1 MNYRADTLCGL
12 FHNQALRYGDRFVFL
27 SGRFEADGRAS
38 DKFSSRTW
46 KQVREEAIAL
56 AKGLMALGIKKKD
69 KVVIYSESRPR
80 WIIADQAVQACR
92 AIGVPLYPTVSEEEL
107 DYMLEDSE
115 SCLAIVSTPEKARR
129 VLKVTAGKAKMPVI
143 MMSPWDDV
151 GQKPEG
157 VYTFPEVF
165 ALGDPKVKLD
175 VIEEGIRSVVPEDV
189 ASIIYTSGTTGKQ
202 KGVILT
208 QSNWIHSMHQC
219 SGSEIMALTAQKD
232 LHLKALVHLPL
243 CHVYGRMSDY
253 HTAGLKMGG
262 ELVFAESYQTIARD
276 LREVRPNIINSI
288 PRLYEKTYEIVQST
302 LSRAKKPYQAI
313 YNWAMSKGRI
323 YVDCMATGK
332 RMPPHQLMLFGLA
345 NSLVFDR
352 LKKEMCMDKLVMAC
366 SGGGKLSKDICIFY
380 RALGIQLIEGY
391 GLTETTAINN
401 LNAPEI
407 MMEKPPTGFLK
418 VLYDRIMALTLHLM
432 VVRQSQ
438 GKSPY
443 ANPVMSLLLSLCYN
457 TLVYRLRVKPGF
469 VGRVVP
475 ETEMRIAEDG
485 EILIRGPQVFQCYW
499 KREKD
504 TADAFTPDGFFMTG
518 DIGVAD
524 EEGFLQITDRKKEL
538 FVTSGGKNV
547 APHPIEVALIE
558 RPYIDQACLIGDGRK
573 YLTAFIIPDFESL
586 KRYAKDHGITCA
598 SQEDLANHP
607 DIKALIT
614 KEVDH
619 VNATLAR
626 YEQIK
631 YFTILGR
638 AFDVASGDLTPTMK
652 IKRRVVN
659 EKYQQQIEEMYG
671 KPNQ

>member
-457 TLVYRLRVKPGF
+457 TLV
-469 VGRVVP
+469 
-475 ETEMRIAEDG
+475 
-485 EILIRGPQVFQCYW
+485 
-499 KREKD
+499 
-504 TADAFTPDGFFMTG
+504 
-518 DIGVAD
+518 
-524 EEGFLQITDRKKEL
+524 
-538 FVTSGGKNV
+538 
-547 APHPIEVALIE
+547 
-558 RPYIDQACLIGDGRK
+558 
-573 YLTAFIIPDFESL
+573 
-586 KRYAKDHGITCA
+586 
-598 SQEDLANHP
+598 
-607 DIKALIT
+607 
-614 KEVDH
+614 
-619 VNATLAR
+619 
-626 YEQIK
+626 
-631 YFTILGR
+631 
-638 AFDVASGDLTPTMK
+638 
-652 IKRRVVN
+652 
-659 EKYQQQIEEMYG
+659 
-671 KPNQ
+671 

>member
-1 MNYRADTLCGL
+1 MEYRADTLCGL
-12 FHNQALRYGDRFVFL
+12 FHNQALRYGDNFVFL
-27 SGRFEADGRAS
+27 TGRFDAEGRS
-38 DKFSSRTW
+38 SEKFSSRTW
-46 KQVREEAIAL
+46 KQTREEVIAL
-56 AKGLMALGIKKKD
+56 TRGLIALGIKKGD

-80 WIIADQAVQACR
+80 WIIADQAVQACQ

-115 SCLAIVSTPEKARR
+115 SCMAIVSTPEKARL
-129 VLKVTAGKAKMPVI
+129 VLKVIAGKNKILVI
-143 MMSPWDDV
+143 MMSSWNGSDN
-151 GQKPEG
+151 KPDG

-165 ALGDPKVKLD
+165 ALGDPKVSPDAVEKG
-175 VIEEGIRSVVPEDV
+175 VRSVVPEDV

-208 QSNWIHSMHQC
+208 QSNWINSMHQC
-219 SGSEIMALTAQKD
+219 SGSEIMALTAKKD

-243 CHVYGRMSDY
+243 CHVYGRMGDY

-276 LREVRPNIINSI
+276 LRDVRPNVINSI
-288 PRLYEKTYEIVQST
+288 PRLYEKTYEIIQST
-302 LSRAKKPYQAI
+302 LSRTKKPYQSI

-352 LKKEMCMDKLVMAC
+352 LKKEMSMDRLVMAC
-366 SGGGKLSKDICIFY
+366 SGGGKLSKDICVFY

-407 MMEKPPTGFLK
+407 MMEKKPTGFFK
-418 VLYDRIMALTLHLM
+418 VLYDKIMALTLYLM

-443 ANPVMSLLLSLCYN
+443 ANPAMSILLSICYN

-469 VGRVVP
+469 VGRPVP
-475 ETEMRIAEDG
+475 NTEMRIAEDG
-485 EILIRGPQVFQCYW
+485 EILIKGPQVFKGYW

-504 TADAFTPDGFFMTG
+504 TADAFTPDGFFLTG

-524 EEGFLQITDRKKEL
+524 DEGFLQITDRKKEL

-558 RPYIDQACLIGDGRK
+558 RPYIEQACLIGDGRK

-586 KRYAKDHGITCA
+586 KRYARDRGMNHTP
-598 SQEDLANHP
+598 QEELVRHP
-607 DIKALIT
+607 EIRALIT
-614 KEVDH
+614 KEIDH
-619 VNATLAR
+619 VNESLAR

-631 YFTILGR
+631 YFTILER
-638 AFDVASGDLTPTMK
+638 AFDVASGELTPTMK
-652 IKRRVVN
+652 VKRRVVS
-659 EKYQQQIEEMYG
+659 EKYQKQIEEMYN
-671 KPNQ
+671 K

>member
-1 MNYRADTLCGL
+1 MEFRTDTLCGL
-12 FHNQALRYGDRFVFL
+12 FHNQAGRYGDEFVFL
-27 SGRFEADGRAS
+27 TGRFDAEGRLS
-38 DKFSSRTW
+38 EKFSSRTW
-46 KQVREEAIAL
+46 KQTREEAIAL
-56 AKGLMALGIKKKD
+56 ARGLMALGIKKND

-107 DYMLEDSE
+107 DYMIEDSE
-115 SCLAIVSTPEKARR
+115 SCLAIVSTPEKARL
-129 VLKVTAGKAKMPVI
+129 VLKVTAVKTKIPVI
-143 MMSPWDDV
+143 MMSPWDGTD
-151 GQKPEG
+151 QKPDG

-165 ALGDPKVKLD
+165 ALGESNVSREVVLQVVKSVDPGD
-175 VIEEGIRSVVPEDV
+175 AS
-189 ASIIYTSGTTGKQ
+189 SIIYTSGTTGKQ

-219 SGSEIMALTAQKD
+219 SGSEIMALTAKKD

-276 LREVRPNIINSI
+276 LKDVHPNIINSI

-302 LSRAKKPYQAI
+302 LSRTKKPYQSI
-313 YNWAMSKGRI
+313 YNWAMSKGKI

-332 RMPPHQLMLFGLA
+332 RMPAHQLMLFGLA
-345 NSLVFDR
+345 NGLVFDR
-352 LKKEMCMDKLVMAC
+352 LKKEMCMDHLVMAC
-366 SGGGKLSKDICIFY
+366 SGGGKLSKDICVFY

-407 MMEKPPTGFLK
+407 MMEKHPTGFLK
-418 VLYDRIMALTLHLM
+418 VLYDKIMALTLYLM
-432 VVRQSQ
+432 VVRQSR

-443 ANPVMSLLLSLCYN
+443 ANPMMSLLLSLCYN
-457 TLVYRLRVKPGF
+457 TLVYKLRVKPGF
-469 VGRVVP
+469 VGRPVP
-475 ETEMRIAEDG
+475 DTEMRIAEDG
-485 EILIRGPQVFQCYW
+485 EILIKGPQVFKGYW

-504 TADAFTPDGFFMTG
+504 TTDAFTADGFFMTG

-524 EEGFLQITDRKKEL
+524 AEGFLQITDRKKEL

-586 KRYAKDHGITCA
+586 KRFAKDKGINA
-598 SQEDLANHP
+598 ISQDELVKHP
-607 DIKALIT
+607 EIRALIT

-631 YFTILGR
+631 YFTILDR
-638 AFDVASGDLTPTMK
+638 AFDVATGELTPTMK
-652 IKRRVVN
+652 VKRRVVN
-659 EKYQQQIEEMYG
+659 EKYQKQIEEMYNG
-671 KPNQ
+671 